1 MKLHRR
7 RNRARCGHRQLREPG
22 ARLAQKVTVV
32 LERREHNIVPTAK
45 LRLGQAADLEG
56 IEDRLPI
63 TLFFHAAK
71 LEDPFGI
78 GNMGFGGRLPQT
90 AEVRWLQIGID
101 AETDAVIAAIV
112 ARQEELAPEGT
123 FLFYMSISE
132 FENVSI
138 LAWEQY
144 EDDYV

>member
-1 MKLHRR
+1 MAHLSYPELLKSKGWAEASTPDFAEKAGAGATVYFNF
-7 RNRARCGHRQLREPG
+7 RNAMGIHLTFAVFLVEARIRFR
-22 ARLAQKVTVV
+22 VY
-32 LERREHNIVPTAK
+32 
-45 LRLGQAADLEG
+45 D
-56 IEDRLPI
+56 
-63 TLFFHAAK
+63 
-71 LEDPFGI
+71 
-78 GNMGFGGRLPQT
+78 PQT

-112 ARQEELAPEGT
+112 AQQEELAPEGT

-144 EDDYV
+144 EDDYE